1 MEKPASPPGPVH
13 TPLPVGGY
21 VLAGGHSS
29 RMGTDKALLQ
39 LANKP
44 LIQHSVAKLRKTCS
58 DVHILSTNMALA
70 AYAPLVAD
78 IHPNCGPIGGME
90 SALTHSIFDWN
101 IFLAVDMPYLPT
113 PCIAL
118 SIRRW
123 IESVDDGAR
132 IRMFTAEGRP
142 QPGFCLLHKDVLP
155 FLSEAINHG
164 NLKLMRVFEEAGRE
178 LAQRR
183 GFPSDAGLWAMPVAG
198 AQTTQGDTS
207 AMDMGFVTDE
217 QRAAEHLWFA
227 NLNTPADFENA
238 EIYADALDI

>member
-1 MEKPASPPGPVH
+1 MEKPASPPGSVH

-21 VLAGGHSS
+21 ILAGGRSS

-58 DVHILSTNMALA
+58 DVHILSSNEALA

-90 SALTHSIFDWN
+90 SALTHSTFDWN

-113 PCIAL
+113 ACIAS
-118 SIRRW
+118 SISQC
-123 IESVDDGAR
+123 IHSADDSVR
-132 IRMFTAEGRP
+132 IRMFTAGGRP

-155 FLSEAINHG
+155 FLSNAINQG
-164 NLKLMRVFEEAGRE
+164 NFKLMRVFEAAESE
-178 LAQRR
+178 LARRR
-183 GFPSDAGLWAMPVAG
+183 GISPEAALAIERDTNPLYL
-198 AQTTQGDTS
+198 GDVTS
-207 AMDMGFVTDE
+207 A
-217 QRAAEHLWFA
+217 QRSAQHLWFA
-227 NLNTPADFENA
+227 NLNTPDDFIEA
-238 EIYADALDI
+238 EKSVDALDA